1 MIAIYNDHLQKC
13 AFEVAIPMATKRQGK
28 PSKVVA
34 MSLALLLSSQAVV
47 PYAYA
52 SEQGQGSGQIEPT
65 SLSVASEET
74 VSEKNTSE
82 KSAADET
89 TYAADAESVSTES
102 ANAKSSSME
111 SAGAESAD
119 KSIPE
124 TAKISETPASSD
136 TSEAT
141 DTAAASSASAE
152 PKVTAVS
159 EENSTSGA
167 DAVPSASA
175 APKAFSTF
183 SAPAASAA
191 PATAAAESGA
201 DASDDELASFVTPPK
216 LATIDNREHYITINL
231 FDYPDG
237 DDRSGVNHYT
247 DYYFRNPLRF
257 NHWMSNYTGGKVVQ
271 GIVKARLGEDGYPIL
286 NSSDERSM
294 AYLFDPNKEEEGKKI
309 YADLS
314 HLLSESEDG
323 TISFNSDKH
332 YAWYPLQ
339 TGGGDFIVYDG
350 TYTVRGESGAQ
361 IPVGFVPFNS
371 YDENN
376 QIISPD
382 GPFDHHFGL
391 TLSTNFKM
399 PKDAVVND
407 KDMVFDFTGDDDVWV
422 FIDGVLVLDMGG
434 VHDKR
439 SGAINFKTGE
449 VTVDNVAS
457 SVPGRPA
464 SIDTIGPVSTIA
476 DIFAKQGLTFDNS
489 ENSKHSLSLFYVERG
504 GHESNLSMKFNLP
517 TVAEHEPDP
526 DPLPDPNTDPDPD
539 PTTDPDPAPDPN
551 TDPDPQ
557 PTPDPDPVP
566 SPDPN
571 PGNNTSTATGTE
583 TQNNQVKAKQTSSE
597 SNKEKALP
605 KTADISNF
613 GVLAGLGALAILG
626 GFGVYVARKK
636 LGRK

>member
-1 MIAIYNDHLQKC
+1 
-13 AFEVAIPMATKRQGK
+13 MATKRQGK

-52 SEQGQGSGQIEPT
+52 SEQEQGSDQIEPT

-74 VSEKNTSE
+74 ASEKNTSE
-82 KSAADET
+82 KSAADKAI
-89 TYAADAESVSTES
+89 YAADAELVSTELTNAKPSNNAEPSSIDS
-102 ANAKSSSME
+102 ANAKPMSTE
-111 SAGAESAD
+111 L
-119 KSIPE
+119 
-124 TAKISETPASSD
+124 SD
-136 TSEAT
+136 TESVDKLASGV
-141 DTAAASSASAE
+141 DAASSAS
-152 PKVTAVS
+152 T
-159 EENSTSGA
+159 
-167 DAVPSASA
+167 
-175 APKAFSTF
+175 APKALSAS
-183 SAPAASAA
+183 SAPAASAT
-191 PATAAAESGA
+191 PDTAATESGA
-201 DASDDELASFVTPPK
+201 NASDDEFVSFVTPPK

-323 TISFNSDKH
+323 TFSFNSDKH

-407 KDMVFDFTGDDDVWV
+407 EDMVFDFTGDDDVWV

-434 VHDKR
+434 VHGKR

-449 VTVDNVAS
+449 VTVDSVAS

-464 SIDTIGPVSTIA
+464 SIDTIGPASTIA

-526 DPLPDPNTDPDPD
+526 DPV
-539 PTTDPDPAPDPN
+539 PDPN

-571 PGNNTSTATGTE
+571 PGVNPNPNPDPNENTSTVTGNE
-583 TQNNQVKAKQTSSE
+583 TQNNQVKAKQASSA
-597 SNKEKALP
+597 SNQEKALP
-605 KTADISNF
+605 KTTDTSNF
-613 GVLAGLGALAILG
+613 GILVGLGALAFAG
-626 GFGVYVARKK
+626 GIGIFFARKM
-636 LGRK
+636 LRRKQQALLPYRFNL

>member
-1 MIAIYNDHLQKC
+1 
-13 AFEVAIPMATKRQGK
+13 MATKRQGK

-52 SEQGQGSGQIEPT
+52 SEQVQGSGQIEPT

-74 VSEKNTSE
+74 ASEKNTSE
-82 KSAADET
+82 KSAADKAI
-89 TYAADAESVSTES
+89 YAADAELVSTELANAKPSNNAEPSNIDS
-102 ANAKSSSME
+102 ANAKPMSTELSDT
-111 SAGAESAD
+111 ESAD
-119 KSIPE
+119 KL
-124 TAKISETPASSD
+124 ASGVD
-136 TSEAT
+136 
-141 DTAAASSASAE
+141 AASSAS
-152 PKVTAVS
+152 T
-159 EENSTSGA
+159 
-167 DAVPSASA
+167 

-183 SAPAASAA
+183 SASAT
-191 PATAAAESGA
+191 PDTAATESGA
-201 DASDDELASFVTPPK
+201 NASDDEFVSFVTPPK

-314 HLLSESEDG
+314 HLLSESEDD
-323 TISFNSDKH
+323 TFSFNSDKH

-407 KDMVFDFTGDDDVWV
+407 EDMVFDFTGDDDVWV

-434 VHDKR
+434 VHGKR

-449 VTVDNVAS
+449 VTVDSVAS

-526 DPLPDPNTDPDPD
+526 DPLPDPNTDP
-539 PTTDPDPAPDPN
+539 APDPN

-571 PGNNTSTATGTE
+571 PGNNTSTATVTE

>member
-1 MIAIYNDHLQKC
+1 
-13 AFEVAIPMATKRQGK
+13 MATKRQGK

-74 VSEKNTSE
+74 ASEKNTSE
-82 KSAADET
+82 KSAADKAI
-89 TYAADAESVSTES
+89 YAADAELVSTELANAKPSNNAEPSNIDS
-102 ANAKSSSME
+102 ANAKPMSTELSDT
-111 SAGAESAD
+111 ESAD
-119 KSIPE
+119 KL
-124 TAKISETPASSD
+124 ASGVD
-136 TSEAT
+136 
-141 DTAAASSASAE
+141 AASSAS
-152 PKVTAVS
+152 T
-159 EENSTSGA
+159 
-167 DAVPSASA
+167 

-183 SAPAASAA
+183 SAPAASTTSDT
-191 PATAAAESGA
+191 TAAAESGA

-407 KDMVFDFTGDDDVWV
+407 KDIVFDFTGDDDVWV

-434 VHDKR
+434 VHGKR
-439 SGAINFKTGE
+439 SGAINLKTGE

-571 PGNNTSTATGTE
+571 PGNNTSTATVTE

>member
-1 MIAIYNDHLQKC
+1 MNRLMLNH
-13 AFEVAIPMATKRQGK
+13 
-28 PSKVVA
+28 
-34 MSLALLLSSQAVV
+34 QAWNR
-47 PYAYA
+47 
-52 SEQGQGSGQIEPT
+52 G
-65 SLSVASEET
+65 
-74 VSEKNTSE
+74 
-82 KSAADET
+82 
-89 TYAADAESVSTES
+89 
-102 ANAKSSSME
+102 
-111 SAGAESAD
+111 GAESAD

-124 TAKISETPASSD
+124 TTKISETPASSD
-136 TSEAT
+136 TSE
-141 DTAAASSASAE
+141 TADAAAASSISTEPKVTAASEESSTFGADAASSAS
-152 PKVTAVS
+152 T
-159 EENSTSGA
+159 T
-167 DAVPSASA
+167 
-175 APKAFSTF
+175 PKAFSTF

-191 PATAAAESGA
+191 PATAANESGA
-201 DASDDELASFVTPPK
+201 NANDDELTSFVTPPK

-350 TYTVRGESGAQ
+350 TYTVRGESGTQ

-399 PKDAVVND
+399 PKGAVVND
-407 KDMVFDFTGDDDVWV
+407 KDMVFDFTGDDDIWV

-434 VHDKR
+434 VHGKR

-526 DPLPDPNTDPDPD
+526 DPVPDPNTDPDPD
-539 PTTDPDPAPDPN
+539 PTTDPDP
-551 TDPDPQ
+551 
-557 PTPDPDPVP
+557 
-566 SPDPN
+566 
-571 PGNNTSTATGTE
+571 GNNTSTVTGSE

-597 SNKEKALP
+597 GNKEKALP

>member
-1 MIAIYNDHLQKC
+1 
-13 AFEVAIPMATKRQGK
+13 MATKRQGK

-52 SEQGQGSGQIEPT
+52 SEQEQGSDQIEPAA
-65 SLSVASEET
+65 LSAASEKT
-74 VSEKNTSE
+74 ASE
-82 KSAADET
+82 KSAVDET

-191 PATAAAESGA
+191 PATAANESGA
-201 DASDDELASFVTPPK
+201 NANDDELTSFVTPPK

-350 TYTVRGESGAQ
+350 TYTVRGESGTQ

-434 VHDKR
+434 VHGKR

-526 DPLPDPNTDPDPD
+526 DPVPDPNTDPDPD

>member
-1 MIAIYNDHLQKC
+1 
-13 AFEVAIPMATKRQGK
+13 MATKRQGK

-52 SEQGQGSGQIEPT
+52 SEQEQGSDQIEPAA
-65 SLSVASEET
+65 LSAASEKT
-74 VSEKNTSE
+74 ASE
-82 KSAADET
+82 KSAVDET

-124 TAKISETPASSD
+124 TAKISEIPASSD

-159 EENSTSGA
+159 EENSTSGV
-167 DAVPSASA
+167 DAASSAST

-191 PATAAAESGA
+191 PATAANESGA
-201 DASDDELASFVTPPK
+201 NANDDELASFVTPPK

-271 GIVKARLGEDGYPIL
+271 GIVKARLGKDGYPIL

-350 TYTVRGESGAQ
+350 TYTVRGESGTQ

-399 PKDAVVND
+399 PKDAVAND
-407 KDMVFDFTGDDDVWV
+407 KDIVFDFTGDDDVWV

-434 VHDKR
+434 VHGKR

-557 PTPDPDPVP
+557 PTPDPDPVL

>member
-1 MIAIYNDHLQKC
+1 
-13 AFEVAIPMATKRQGK
+13 MATKRQGK

-52 SEQGQGSGQIEPT
+52 SEQEQGSDQIEPAA
-65 SLSVASEET
+65 LSAASEKT
-74 VSEKNTSE
+74 ASE
-82 KSAADET
+82 KSAVDET

-102 ANAKSSSME
+102 ANAKSSSMD

-350 TYTVRGESGAQ
+350 TYTVRGESGTQ

-434 VHDKR
+434 VHGKR

-526 DPLPDPNTDPDPD
+526 DPVPDPNTDPDPD

>member
-1 MIAIYNDHLQKC
+1 
-13 AFEVAIPMATKRQGK
+13 MATKRQGK

-52 SEQGQGSGQIEPT
+52 SEQEQGSDQIEPAA
-65 SLSVASEET
+65 LSAS
-74 VSEKNTSE
+74 SEKTASE
-82 KSAADET
+82 KSAVDET

-102 ANAKSSSME
+102 ANAKSSGME

-159 EENSTSGA
+159 EENSTSGV
-167 DAVPSASA
+167 DAASSAST

-183 SAPAASAA
+183 SAPAASTTSDT
-191 PATAAAESGA
+191 TAAAESGA

-237 DDRSGVNHYT
+237 ADRSGVNHYT

-350 TYTVRGESGAQ
+350 TYTVRGESGTQ

-434 VHDKR
+434 VHGKR

-571 PGNNTSTATGTE
+571 PGNNTSTVTGSE

-597 SNKEKALP
+597 GNKEKALP

>member
-1 MIAIYNDHLQKC
+1 
-13 AFEVAIPMATKRQGK
+13 MATKRQGK

-65 SLSVASEET
+65 SLSAASEKT
-74 VSEKNTSE
+74 ASEKGTSE
-82 KSAADET
+82 KPAEDKT
-89 TYAADAESVSTES
+89 TYAVDIESANTES
-102 ANAKSSSME
+102 ANAGSSNIESTNAKSSSME
-111 SAGAESAD
+111 SGGAESAD
-119 KSIPE
+119 KL
-124 TAKISETPASSD
+124 A
-136 TSEAT
+136 
-141 DTAAASSASAE
+141 
-152 PKVTAVS
+152 
-159 EENSTSGA
+159 SGA

-183 SAPAASAA
+183 SALAASTT
-191 PATAAAESGA
+191 PDTTAAAESGA
-201 DASDDELASFVTPPK
+201 NASDDELASFVTPPK

-407 KDMVFDFTGDDDVWV
+407 KDIVFDFTGDDDVWV

-434 VHDKR
+434 VHGKR

-571 PGNNTSTATGTE
+571 PGNNTSTATVTE

>member
-1 MIAIYNDHLQKC
+1 
-13 AFEVAIPMATKRQGK
+13 MATKRQGK

-52 SEQGQGSGQIEPT
+52 SEQEQGSDQIEPAA
-65 SLSVASEET
+65 LSAASEKT
-74 VSEKNTSE
+74 ASE
-82 KSAADET
+82 KSAVDET

-152 PKVTAVS
+152 PKVAAVS

-434 VHDKR
+434 VHGKR

>member
-1 MIAIYNDHLQKC
+1 
-13 AFEVAIPMATKRQGK
+13 MATKRQGK

-65 SLSVASEET
+65 SLSVVSEET
-74 VSEKNTSE
+74 ASEKNTSE
-82 KSAADET
+82 KSAADKAI
-89 TYAADAESVSTES
+89 YAADAELVSTELANAKPSNNAEPSNIDS
-102 ANAKSSSME
+102 ANAKPMSTELSDTK
-111 SAGAESAD
+111 SAD
-119 KSIPE
+119 KL
-124 TAKISETPASSD
+124 ASGVD
-136 TSEAT
+136 
-141 DTAAASSASAE
+141 AASSAS
-152 PKVTAVS
+152 T
-159 EENSTSGA
+159 
-167 DAVPSASA
+167 

-183 SAPAASAA
+183 SASAT
-191 PATAAAESGA
+191 PDTAATESGA
-201 DASDDELASFVTPPK
+201 NASDDEFVSFVTPPK

-314 HLLSESEDG
+314 HLLSESEDD
-323 TISFNSDKH
+323 TFSFNSDKH

-399 PKDAVVND
+399 PKDAMVND
-407 KDMVFDFTGDDDVWV
+407 EDMVFDFTGDDDVWV

-434 VHDKR
+434 VHGKR

-449 VTVDNVAS
+449 VTVDSVAS

-464 SIDTIGPVSTIA
+464 SIDTIGPASTIA

-526 DPLPDPNTDPDPD
+526 DPV
-539 PTTDPDPAPDPN
+539 PDPN

-571 PGNNTSTATGTE
+571 PGINPNPNPDPNENTSTVTGNE
-583 TQNNQVKAKQTSSE
+583 TQNNQVKAKQASSA
-597 SNKEKALP
+597 SNQEKALP
-605 KTADISNF
+605 KTTDTSNF
-613 GVLAGLGALAILG
+613 GILVGLGALAFAG
-626 GFGVYVARKK
+626 GIGIFFARKM
-636 LGRK
+636 LRRK

>member
-1 MIAIYNDHLQKC
+1 
-13 AFEVAIPMATKRQGK
+13 MATKRQGK

-52 SEQGQGSGQIEPT
+52 SEQVQGSGQIEPT

-74 VSEKNTSE
+74 ASEKNTSE
-82 KSAADET
+82 KSAADKAI
-89 TYAADAESVSTES
+89 YAADAELVSTELANAKPSNNAEPSNIDS
-102 ANAKSSSME
+102 ANAKPMSTELSDT
-111 SAGAESAD
+111 ESAD
-119 KSIPE
+119 KLVSGV
-124 TAKISETPASSD
+124 D
-136 TSEAT
+136 
-141 DTAAASSASAE
+141 AASSAS
-152 PKVTAVS
+152 T
-159 EENSTSGA
+159 
-167 DAVPSASA
+167 

-183 SAPAASAA
+183 SASAT
-191 PATAAAESGA
+191 PDTAATESGA
-201 DASDDELASFVTPPK
+201 NASDDEFVSFVTPPK

-314 HLLSESEDG
+314 HLLSESEDD
-323 TISFNSDKH
+323 TFSFNSDKH

-407 KDMVFDFTGDDDVWV
+407 KDIVFDFTGDDDVWV

-434 VHDKR
+434 VHGKR

-526 DPLPDPNTDPDPD
+526 DPV
-539 PTTDPDPAPDPN
+539 PDPN

-557 PTPDPDPVP
+557 PIPDPDPVP

-571 PGNNTSTATGTE
+571 PSVNPNPNPDPNENTSTVTGNE
-583 TQNNQVKAKQTSSE
+583 TQNNQVKAKQASSA
-597 SNKEKALP
+597 SNQEKALP
-605 KTADISNF
+605 KTTDTSNF
-613 GVLAGLGALAILG
+613 GILVGLGALAFAG
-626 GFGVYVARKK
+626 GIGIFFARKM
-636 LGRK
+636 LRRK

>member
-1 MIAIYNDHLQKC
+1 
-13 AFEVAIPMATKRQGK
+13 MATKRQGK

-52 SEQGQGSGQIEPT
+52 SEQEQGSDQIEPAA
-65 SLSVASEET
+65 LSAASEKT
-74 VSEKNTSE
+74 ASE
-82 KSAADET
+82 KSAVNET

-141 DTAAASSASAE
+141 DTAAASSVSTE
-152 PKVTAVS
+152 PKVTAAS
-159 EENSTSGA
+159 EESSTFGA
-167 DAVPSASA
+167 DAASSASTT
-175 APKAFSTF
+175 PKAFSTF
-183 SAPAASAA
+183 SAPVASAA
-191 PATAAAESGA
+191 PATAATESGA
-201 DASDDELASFVTPPK
+201 NASDDELASFVTPPK

-350 TYTVRGESGAQ
+350 TYTVRGESGTQ

-399 PKDAVVND
+399 PKDAVAND

-434 VHDKR
+434 VHGKR

-457 SVPGRPA
+457 SVPDRPA

>member
-1 MIAIYNDHLQKC
+1 
-13 AFEVAIPMATKRQGK
+13 MATKRQGK

-52 SEQGQGSGQIEPT
+52 SEQGQGVGQIEPT
-65 SLSVASEET
+65 SLSVVSEET
-74 VSEKNTSE
+74 ASEKNTSE
-82 KSAADET
+82 KSAADKAI
-89 TYAADAESVSTES
+89 YAADAELVSTELANAKPSNNAEPSSIDS
-102 ANAKSSSME
+102 ANAKPMSTE
-111 SAGAESAD
+111 L
-119 KSIPE
+119 
-124 TAKISETPASSD
+124 SD
-136 TSEAT
+136 TESVDKLT
-141 DTAAASSASAE
+141 SGVDAASSAS
-152 PKVTAVS
+152 T
-159 EENSTSGA
+159 
-167 DAVPSASA
+167 
-175 APKAFSTF
+175 APKALSAS
-183 SAPAASAA
+183 SAPAASAT
-191 PATAAAESGA
+191 PDAAATESGA
-201 DASDDELASFVTPPK
+201 NASDDEFVSFVTPPK

-314 HLLSESEDG
+314 HLLSESEDD
-323 TISFNSDKH
+323 TFSFNSDKH

-434 VHDKR
+434 VHGKR

-526 DPLPDPNTDPDPD
+526 DPVPDQ
-539 PTTDPDPAPDPN
+539 N

-571 PGNNTSTATGTE
+571 PGVNPNPNPDPNENTSTVTGNE
-583 TQNNQVKAKQTSSE
+583 TQDNQVKAKQASSA
-597 SNKEKALP
+597 SNQEKALP
-605 KTADISNF
+605 KTTDTSNF
-613 GVLAGLGALAILG
+613 GILVGLGALAFAG
-626 GFGVYVARKK
+626 GIGIFFARKM
-636 LGRK
+636 LRRK

>member
-1 MIAIYNDHLQKC
+1 
-13 AFEVAIPMATKRQGK
+13 MATKRQGK

-504 GHESNLSMKFNLP
+504 GHESNLSMEFNLP

>member
-1 MIAIYNDHLQKC
+1 
-13 AFEVAIPMATKRQGK
+13 MATKRQGK

-52 SEQGQGSGQIEPT
+52 SEQEQGSDQIEPAA
-65 SLSVASEET
+65 LSAA
-74 VSEKNTSE
+74 SE
-82 KSAADET
+82 KSAVDET

-159 EENSTSGA
+159 EENSTSGV
-167 DAVPSASA
+167 DAASSAST

-183 SAPAASAA
+183 SASAT
-191 PATAAAESGA
+191 PDTAATESGA
-201 DASDDELASFVTPPK
+201 NASDDELASFVTPPK

-294 AYLFDPNKEEEGKKI
+294 AYLFNPTKEEEGKKI

-407 KDMVFDFTGDDDVWV
+407 KDIVFDFTGDDDVWV

-434 VHDKR
+434 VHGKR

-526 DPLPDPNTDPDPD
+526 DPVPDPNTDPDPD

-571 PGNNTSTATGTE
+571 PGNNTSTATVTE

>member
-1 MIAIYNDHLQKC
+1 
-13 AFEVAIPMATKRQGK
+13 MATKRQGK

-52 SEQGQGSGQIEPT
+52 SEQEQGSDQIEPAA
-65 SLSVASEET
+65 LSAASEKT
-74 VSEKNTSE
+74 ASEKGTSE
-82 KSAADET
+82 KPAEDKT
-89 TYAADAESVSTES
+89 TYAVDIESANTES

-159 EENSTSGA
+159 EENSTSGV
-167 DAVPSASA
+167 DAASSAST

-183 SAPAASAA
+183 SAPAAFTTSDT
-191 PATAAAESGA
+191 TAAAESGA
-201 DASDDELASFVTPPK
+201 NASDDELASFVTPPK

-247 DYYFRNPLRF
+247 DYYFRNPLCF

-407 KDMVFDFTGDDDVWV
+407 KDIVFDFTGDDDVWV

-434 VHDKR
+434 VHGKR

-449 VTVDNVAS
+449 VTVDDVAS

-476 DIFAKQGLTFDNS
+476 DIFAKQGLTFDDS

-571 PGNNTSTATGTE
+571 PGNNTSTATVTE
-583 TQNNQVKAKQTSSE
+583 TQNNHVKAKQTSSE
-597 SNKEKALP
+597 SNKEKALS

>member
-1 MIAIYNDHLQKC
+1 
-13 AFEVAIPMATKRQGK
+13 MATKRQGK

-74 VSEKNTSE
+74 ASEKNTSE
-82 KSAADET
+82 KSAADKAI
-89 TYAADAESVSTES
+89 YAADAELVSTELANAKPSNNAEPSNIDS
-102 ANAKSSSME
+102 ANAKPMSTELSDT
-111 SAGAESAD
+111 ESAD
-119 KSIPE
+119 KL
-124 TAKISETPASSD
+124 ASGVD
-136 TSEAT
+136 
-141 DTAAASSASAE
+141 AASSAS
-152 PKVTAVS
+152 T
-159 EENSTSGA
+159 
-167 DAVPSASA
+167 

-183 SAPAASAA
+183 SASAT
-191 PATAAAESGA
+191 PDTAATESGA
-201 DASDDELASFVTPPK
+201 NASDDEFVSFVTPPK

-323 TISFNSDKH
+323 AISFNSDKH

-407 KDMVFDFTGDDDVWV
+407 KDIVFDFTGDDDVWV

-434 VHDKR
+434 VHGKR

-571 PGNNTSTATGTE
+571 PGNNTSTATVTE

>member
-1 MIAIYNDHLQKC
+1 
-13 AFEVAIPMATKRQGK
+13 MATKRQGK

-52 SEQGQGSGQIEPT
+52 SEQEQGSDQIEPAA
-65 SLSVASEET
+65 LSAASEKT
-74 VSEKNTSE
+74 ASEKGTSE
-82 KSAADET
+82 KPAEDKT
-89 TYAADAESVSTES
+89 TYAVDIESANTES
-102 ANAKSSSME
+102 ANAESSNIESTNAKPTNME
-111 SAGAESAD
+111 SAGVESAD
-119 KSIPE
+119 KL
-124 TAKISETPASSD
+124 A
-136 TSEAT
+136 
-141 DTAAASSASAE
+141 
-152 PKVTAVS
+152 
-159 EENSTSGA
+159 SGA

-183 SAPAASAA
+183 SAPEASTT
-191 PATAAAESGA
+191 PDTTAAAESGA
-201 DASDDELASFVTPPK
+201 NASDDELASFVTPPK

-407 KDMVFDFTGDDDVWV
+407 KDIVFDFTGDDDVWV

-434 VHDKR
+434 VHGKR

-449 VTVDNVAS
+449 VTVDDVAS

-476 DIFAKQGLTFDNS
+476 DIFAKQGLTFDDS

-517 TVAEHEPDP
+517 TVSEHEPDP
-526 DPLPDPNTDPDPD
+526 DPDPVPDPNPDPDPD
-539 PTTDPDPAPDPN
+539 PTTDPDPEPL
-551 TDPDPQ
+551 

-566 SPDPN
+566 TPDPN
-571 PGNNTSTATGTE
+571 PGVNPNPSPDPGSNTGSE

>member
-1 MIAIYNDHLQKC
+1 
-13 AFEVAIPMATKRQGK
+13 MATKRQGK

-52 SEQGQGSGQIEPT
+52 SEQEQGSDQIEPAA
-65 SLSVASEET
+65 LSAASEKT
-74 VSEKNTSE
+74 ASEN
-82 KSAADET
+82 SAVDET

-159 EENSTSGA
+159 EENSTSGV
-167 DAVPSASA
+167 DAASSASTA
-175 APKAFSTF
+175 LKAFSTF
-183 SAPAASAA
+183 SAPAASTTSDT
-191 PATAAAESGA
+191 TAAAESGA

-271 GIVKARLGEDGYPIL
+271 GIVKTRLGEDGYPIL

-350 TYTVRGESGAQ
+350 TYTVRGESGTQ

-434 VHDKR
+434 VHGKR

-526 DPLPDPNTDPDPD
+526 DPVPDPNTDPDPD

>member
-1 MIAIYNDHLQKC
+1 
-13 AFEVAIPMATKRQGK
+13 MATKRQGK

-52 SEQGQGSGQIEPT
+52 SEQEQGSDQIEPAA
-65 SLSVASEET
+65 LSAASEKT
-74 VSEKNTSE
+74 ASE
-82 KSAADET
+82 KSAVDEI

-141 DTAAASSASAE
+141 DPAAASSASAE

-159 EENSTSGA
+159 EENSTSGV
-167 DAVPSASA
+167 DAASSAST

-183 SAPAASAA
+183 SAPAASTTSDT
-191 PATAAAESGA
+191 TAAAESGA

-350 TYTVRGESGAQ
+350 TYTVRGESGTQ

-391 TLSTNFKM
+391 TLSTDFKM

-407 KDMVFDFTGDDDVWV
+407 KDMVFDFTGDDDVCV

-434 VHDKR
+434 VHGKR

-526 DPLPDPNTDPDPD
+526 DPVPDPNTDPDPD

>member
-1 MIAIYNDHLQKC
+1 
-13 AFEVAIPMATKRQGK
+13 MATKRQGK

-74 VSEKNTSE
+74 ASEKNTSE
-82 KSAADET
+82 KSAADKAI
-89 TYAADAESVSTES
+89 YAADAELVSTELANAKPSNNAEPSNIDS
-102 ANAKSSSME
+102 ANAKPMSTELSDT
-111 SAGAESAD
+111 ESAD
-119 KSIPE
+119 KL
-124 TAKISETPASSD
+124 ASGVD
-136 TSEAT
+136 
-141 DTAAASSASAE
+141 AASSAS
-152 PKVTAVS
+152 T
-159 EENSTSGA
+159 
-167 DAVPSASA
+167 

-183 SAPAASAA
+183 SASAT
-191 PATAAAESGA
+191 PDTAATESGA
-201 DASDDELASFVTPPK
+201 NASDDELASFVTPPK

-314 HLLSESEDG
+314 HLLSESEDD
-323 TISFNSDKH
+323 TFSFNSDKH

-350 TYTVRGESGAQ
+350 TYTVRGESGTQ

-407 KDMVFDFTGDDDVWV
+407 KDIVFDFTGDDDVWV

-434 VHDKR
+434 VHGKR

-517 TVAEHEPDP
+517 TVAEHKPDP
-526 DPLPDPNTDPDPD
+526 DPV
-539 PTTDPDPAPDPN
+539 PDPN

-571 PGNNTSTATGTE
+571 PGVNPNPNPDPNENTSTVTGNE
-583 TQNNQVKAKQTSSE
+583 TQNNQVKAKQASSA
-597 SNKEKALP
+597 SNQEKALP
-605 KTADISNF
+605 KTTDTSNF
-613 GVLAGLGALAILG
+613 GILVGLGALAFAG
-626 GFGVYVARKK
+626 GIGIFFARKM
-636 LGRK
+636 LRRK

>member
-1 MIAIYNDHLQKC
+1 
-13 AFEVAIPMATKRQGK
+13 MATKRQGK

-52 SEQGQGSGQIEPT
+52 SEQEQGSDQIEPAA
-65 SLSVASEET
+65 LSAASEKT
-74 VSEKNTSE
+74 ASEKGTSE
-82 KSAADET
+82 KPAEDKT
-89 TYAADAESVSTES
+89 TYAVDIESANTES
-102 ANAKSSSME
+102 ANAESSNIESTNAKPTNME
-111 SAGAESAD
+111 SAGVESAD
-119 KSIPE
+119 KL
-124 TAKISETPASSD
+124 A
-136 TSEAT
+136 
-141 DTAAASSASAE
+141 
-152 PKVTAVS
+152 
-159 EENSTSGA
+159 SGA

-183 SAPAASAA
+183 SAPEASTT
-191 PATAAAESGA
+191 PDTTAAAESGA
-201 DASDDELASFVTPPK
+201 NASDDELASFVTPPK

-407 KDMVFDFTGDDDVWV
+407 KDIVFDFTGDDDVWV

-434 VHDKR
+434 VHGKR

-449 VTVDNVAS
+449 VTVDDVAS

-476 DIFAKQGLTFDNS
+476 DIFAKQGLTFDDS

-517 TVAEHEPDP
+517 TVSEHEPDP
-526 DPLPDPNTDPDPD
+526 DPDPVPDPNPDPDPD

-571 PGNNTSTATGTE
+571 PGNNTSTATVTE

-636 LGRK
+636 LVRK

>member
-1 MIAIYNDHLQKC
+1 
-13 AFEVAIPMATKRQGK
+13 MATKRQGK

-47 PYAYA
+47 PYACA
-52 SEQGQGSGQIEPT
+52 SDQGQGSGQIEPT

-74 VSEKNTSE
+74 ASEKNTSE
-82 KSAADET
+82 KSAADKAI
-89 TYAADAESVSTES
+89 YAADVELVSTELANAKPSNNAEPSNIDS
-102 ANAKSSSME
+102 ANAKPMSTELSDT
-111 SAGAESAD
+111 ESAD
-119 KSIPE
+119 KL
-124 TAKISETPASSD
+124 ASGVD
-136 TSEAT
+136 
-141 DTAAASSASAE
+141 AASSAS
-152 PKVTAVS
+152 T
-159 EENSTSGA
+159 
-167 DAVPSASA
+167 

-183 SAPAASAA
+183 SASAT
-191 PATAAAESGA
+191 PDTAATESGA
-201 DASDDELASFVTPPK
+201 NASDDEFVSFVTPPK

-257 NHWMSNYTGGKVVQ
+257 NHWMSNYTSGKVVQ

-314 HLLSESEDG
+314 HLLSESEDD
-323 TISFNSDKH
+323 TFSFNSDKH

-407 KDMVFDFTGDDDVWV
+407 EDMVFDFTGDDDVWV

-434 VHDKR
+434 VHGKR

-449 VTVDNVAS
+449 VTVDSVAS

-526 DPLPDPNTDPDPD
+526 DPLPDPNTDP
-539 PTTDPDPAPDPN
+539 APDPN

-571 PGNNTSTATGTE
+571 PGNNTSTATVTE

>member
-1 MIAIYNDHLQKC
+1 
-13 AFEVAIPMATKRQGK
+13 MATKRQGK

-52 SEQGQGSGQIEPT
+52 SEQEQGSDQIEPAAR
-65 SLSVASEET
+65 SAASEKT
-74 VSEKNTSE
+74 ASE
-82 KSAADET
+82 KSAVDET

-191 PATAAAESGA
+191 PATAANESGA
-201 DASDDELASFVTPPK
+201 NANDDELTSFVTPPK

-350 TYTVRGESGAQ
+350 TYTVRGESGTQ

-434 VHDKR
+434 VHGKR

-526 DPLPDPNTDPDPD
+526 DPVPDPNTDPDPD

>member
-1 MIAIYNDHLQKC
+1 
-13 AFEVAIPMATKRQGK
+13 MATKRQGK

-74 VSEKNTSE
+74 ASEKNTSE
-82 KSAADET
+82 KSAADKAI
-89 TYAADAESVSTES
+89 YAADAELVSTELANAKPSNNAEPSNIDS
-102 ANAKSSSME
+102 ANAKPMSTELSDT
-111 SAGAESAD
+111 ESAD
-119 KSIPE
+119 KL
-124 TAKISETPASSD
+124 ASGVD
-136 TSEAT
+136 
-141 DTAAASSASAE
+141 AASSAS
-152 PKVTAVS
+152 T
-159 EENSTSGA
+159 
-167 DAVPSASA
+167 

-183 SAPAASAA
+183 SASAT
-191 PATAAAESGA
+191 PDTAATESGA
-201 DASDDELASFVTPPK
+201 NASDDEFVSFVTPPK

-314 HLLSESEDG
+314 HLLSESEDD
-323 TISFNSDKH
+323 TFSFNSDKH

-350 TYTVRGESGAQ
+350 TYTVRGESGTQ

-391 TLSTNFKM
+391 TISTNFKM

-434 VHDKR
+434 VHGKR

>member
-1 MIAIYNDHLQKC
+1 
-13 AFEVAIPMATKRQGK
+13 MATKRQGK

-52 SEQGQGSGQIEPT
+52 SEQEQGSKQIESA
-65 SLSVASEET
+65 SLSAAP
-74 VSEKNTSE
+74 E
-82 KSAADET
+82 KSASEAVNLSEAPANPGSSET
-89 TYAADAESVSTES
+89 TDAAANPGANKMADTSVT
-102 ANAKSSSME
+102 
-111 SAGAESAD
+111 
-119 KSIPE
+119 
-124 TAKISETPASSD
+124 SD
-136 TSEAT
+136 TSET
-141 DTAAASSASAE
+141 TANSSIGETADSAAVSSVSAEPKVTTASEESVNSEADAASSASAT
-152 PKVTAVS
+152 PKS
-159 EENSTSGA
+159 L
-167 DAVPSASA
+167 
-175 APKAFSTF
+175 STF
-183 SAPAASAA
+183 SAPAS
-191 PATAAAESGA
+191 PATPNTAAGDSSTNAN
-201 DASDDELASFVTPPK
+201 DDELASFVTPPK

-237 DDRSGVNHYT
+237 ADRSGVNHYT

-323 TISFNSDKH
+323 TISFDSDKY

-350 TYTVRGESGAQ
+350 TYTVRGEGGTQ

-391 TLSTNFKM
+391 TLTTNFKM
-399 PKDAVVND
+399 PKGAVVND

-434 VHDKR
+434 VHGKR
-439 SGAINFKTGE
+439 SGAINFKTGK
-449 VTVDNVAS
+449 VTVDDVAS
-457 SVPGRPA
+457 YVPGRPA
-464 SIDTIGPVSTIA
+464 SIETIGAASTIA
-476 DIFAKQGLTFDNS
+476 EIFAKQGLTFDDL

-517 TVAEHEPDP
+517 TVSEHEPDP

-539 PTTDPDPAPDPN
+539 PTTDPDPVPDPN

-566 SPDPN
+566 TPDPN
-571 PGNNTSTATGTE
+571 PGVNPSPVPDPGSNTGNV
-583 TQNNQVKAKQTSSE
+583 TQNNQVKAKQASSE
-597 SNKEKALP
+597 NNQEKALP
-605 KTADISNF
+605 KTADISHF
-613 GVLAGLGALAILG
+613 GILAGLGALAILG

>member
-1 MIAIYNDHLQKC
+1 
-13 AFEVAIPMATKRQGK
+13 MATKRQGK

-52 SEQGQGSGQIEPT
+52 SEQEQGSDQIEPAA
-65 SLSVASEET
+65 LSAASERT
-74 VSEKNTSE
+74 ASEKGTSE
-82 KSAADET
+82 KPAEDKT
-89 TYAADAESVSTES
+89 TYAVDIESANTES
-102 ANAKSSSME
+102 ANAESSNIESTNAKPTNME
-111 SAGAESAD
+111 SAGVESAD
-119 KSIPE
+119 KL
-124 TAKISETPASSD
+124 A
-136 TSEAT
+136 
-141 DTAAASSASAE
+141 
-152 PKVTAVS
+152 
-159 EENSTSGA
+159 SGA

-183 SAPAASAA
+183 SAPAASTTSDT
-191 PATAAAESGA
+191 TAATESGA
-201 DASDDELASFVTPPK
+201 NASDDEFVSFVTPPK

-286 NSSDERSM
+286 NSSDGRSM

-314 HLLSESEDG
+314 HLLSESEDD
-323 TISFNSDKH
+323 TFSFNSDKH

-407 KDMVFDFTGDDDVWV
+407 EDMVFDFTGDDDVWV

-434 VHDKR
+434 VHGKR

-449 VTVDNVAS
+449 VTVDSVAS

-489 ENSKHSLSLFYVERG
+489 ENSKHSLSLFYAERG

-526 DPLPDPNTDPDPD
+526 DPVPDTNTDP
-539 PTTDPDPAPDPN
+539 N
-551 TDPDPQ
+551 PQ

-571 PGNNTSTATGTE
+571 PGVNPNPNPDPNENTSTVTGNE
-583 TQNNQVKAKQTSSE
+583 TQNNQVKAKQASSA
-597 SNKEKALP
+597 SNQEKALP
-605 KTADISNF
+605 KTTDTSNF
-613 GVLAGLGALAILG
+613 GILVGLGALAFAG
-626 GFGVYVARKK
+626 GIGIFFARKM
-636 LGRK
+636 LRRK

>member
-1 MIAIYNDHLQKC
+1 
-13 AFEVAIPMATKRQGK
+13 MATKRQGK

-52 SEQGQGSGQIEPT
+52 SEQEQGSDQIEPAA
-65 SLSVASEET
+65 LSAASEKT
-74 VSEKNTSE
+74 ASE
-82 KSAADET
+82 KSAVDET

-102 ANAKSSSME
+102 ANAKSSGME

-136 TSEAT
+136 TSEET

-152 PKVTAVS
+152 PKVIAVS
-159 EENSTSGA
+159 EENSTSGV
-167 DAVPSASA
+167 DAASSAST

-183 SAPAASAA
+183 SAPAASTTSDT
-191 PATAAAESGA
+191 TAAAESGA

-237 DDRSGVNHYT
+237 ADRSGVNHYT

-407 KDMVFDFTGDDDVWV
+407 KDIVFDFTGDDDVWV

-434 VHDKR
+434 VHGKR

>member
-1 MIAIYNDHLQKC
+1 
-13 AFEVAIPMATKRQGK
+13 MATKRQGK

-52 SEQGQGSGQIEPT
+52 SEQEQGSDQIEPAA
-65 SLSVASEET
+65 LSAASEKT
-74 VSEKNTSE
+74 ASE
-82 KSAADET
+82 KSAVDET

-201 DASDDELASFVTPPK
+201 NASDDELASFVTPPK

-350 TYTVRGESGAQ
+350 TYTVRGESGTQ

-399 PKDAVVND
+399 LKDAVVND
-407 KDMVFDFTGDDDVWV
+407 KDIVFDFTGDDDVWV

-434 VHDKR
+434 VHGKR

-526 DPLPDPNTDPDPD
+526 DPVPDPNTDPDPD

>member
-1 MIAIYNDHLQKC
+1 
-13 AFEVAIPMATKRQGK
+13 MATKRQGK

-52 SEQGQGSGQIEPT
+52 SEQEQGSDQIEPAA
-65 SLSVASEET
+65 LSAASEKT
-74 VSEKNTSE
+74 ASEKGTSE
-82 KSAADET
+82 KPAEDKT
-89 TYAADAESVSTES
+89 TYAVDIESANTES
-102 ANAKSSSME
+102 ANAKPTNME
-111 SAGAESAD
+111 SAGVESAD
-119 KSIPE
+119 KL
-124 TAKISETPASSD
+124 ASGAD
-136 TSEAT
+136 
-141 DTAAASSASAE
+141 AASSAS
-152 PKVTAVS
+152 T
-159 EENSTSGA
+159 TS
-167 DAVPSASA
+167 
-175 APKAFSTF
+175 KAFSTF
-183 SAPAASAA
+183 SAPAAFAA

-201 DASDDELASFVTPPK
+201 NASDDELASFVTPPK
-216 LATIDNREHYITINL
+216 LATIDNRERYITINL

-257 NHWMSNYTGGKVVQ
+257 YHWMSNYTGGKVVQ

-391 TLSTNFKM
+391 TLTTNFKM
-399 PKDAVVND
+399 PKGAVVND

-422 FIDGVLVLDMGG
+422 FIDDVLVLDMGG
-434 VHDKR
+434 VHGKR
-439 SGAINFKTGE
+439 SGTINFKTGK
-449 VTVDNVAS
+449 VTVDDVAS
-457 SVPGRPA
+457 YVPGRPA
-464 SIDTIGPVSTIA
+464 SIETIGAAFTITE
-476 DIFAKQGLTFDNS
+476 IFAKQGLTFDNS

-517 TVAEHEPDP
+517 TVSEHEPDP
-526 DPLPDPNTDPDPD
+526 DPDPVPDPNTDPD
-539 PTTDPDPAPDPN
+539 PDPN

-566 SPDPN
+566 SLDPN
-571 PGNNTSTATGTE
+571 PGVNPSPEPDPDNNTSTVTGTE

-613 GVLAGLGALAILG
+613 GILAGLGALAILG

>member
-1 MIAIYNDHLQKC
+1 
-13 AFEVAIPMATKRQGK
+13 MATKRQGK

-52 SEQGQGSGQIEPT
+52 SEQEQGSDQIEPAA
-65 SLSVASEET
+65 LSAASEKT
-74 VSEKNTSE
+74 ASE
-82 KSAADET
+82 KSAVDET

-124 TAKISETPASSD
+124 TAKISEIPASSD

-159 EENSTSGA
+159 EENSTSGV
-167 DAVPSASA
+167 DAASSAST

-191 PATAAAESGA
+191 PATAANESGA
-201 DASDDELASFVTPPK
+201 NANDDELASFVTPPK

-271 GIVKARLGEDGYPIL
+271 GIVKARLGKDGYPIL

-407 KDMVFDFTGDDDVWV
+407 KDIVFDFTGDDDIWV

-434 VHDKR
+434 VHGKR

-539 PTTDPDPAPDPN
+539 PTTDPDPVPDPN

-557 PTPDPDPVP
+557 PTPDPDPVL

>member
-1 MIAIYNDHLQKC
+1 
-13 AFEVAIPMATKRQGK
+13 MATKRQGK

-52 SEQGQGSGQIEPT
+52 SEQEQGSDQIEPAA
-65 SLSVASEET
+65 LSAASEKT
-74 VSEKNTSE
+74 ASE
-82 KSAADET
+82 KSAVNET

-141 DTAAASSASAE
+141 DTAAASSVSTE
-152 PKVTAVS
+152 PKVTAAS
-159 EENSTSGA
+159 EESSTFGA
-167 DAVPSASA
+167 DAASSASTT
-175 APKAFSTF
+175 PKAFSTF
-183 SAPAASAA
+183 SAPAASTTSDT
-191 PATAAAESGA
+191 TAAAESGA

-294 AYLFDPNKEEEGKKI
+294 AYLFDPNREEEGKKI

-399 PKDAVVND
+399 PKGAVVND
-407 KDMVFDFTGDDDVWV
+407 KDIVFDFTGDDDVWV

-434 VHDKR
+434 VHGKR

-517 TVAEHEPDP
+517 TVTEHEPDP

>member
-1 MIAIYNDHLQKC
+1 
-13 AFEVAIPMATKRQGK
+13 MATKRQGK

-52 SEQGQGSGQIEPT
+52 SEQEQGSDQIEPAA
-65 SLSVASEET
+65 LSAASEKT
-74 VSEKNTSE
+74 ASE
-82 KSAADET
+82 KSAVDET

-124 TAKISETPASSD
+124 TAKISEIPASSD

-159 EENSTSGA
+159 EENSTSGV
-167 DAVPSASA
+167 DAASSAST

-191 PATAAAESGA
+191 PATAANESGA
-201 DASDDELASFVTPPK
+201 NANDDELASFVTPPK

-271 GIVKARLGEDGYPIL
+271 GIVKARLGKDGYPIL

-339 TGGGDFIVYDG
+339 TGGGDFIVYGG

-407 KDMVFDFTGDDDVWV
+407 KDIVFDFTGDDDIWV

-434 VHDKR
+434 VHGKR
-439 SGAINFKTGE
+439 S
-449 VTVDNVAS
+449 
-457 SVPGRPA
+457 
-464 SIDTIGPVSTIA
+464 
-476 DIFAKQGLTFDNS
+476 
-489 ENSKHSLSLFYVERG
+489 
-504 GHESNLSMKFNLP
+504 
-517 TVAEHEPDP
+517 
-526 DPLPDPNTDPDPD
+526 
-539 PTTDPDPAPDPN
+539 
-551 TDPDPQ
+551 
-557 PTPDPDPVP
+557 
-566 SPDPN
+566 
-571 PGNNTSTATGTE
+571 
-583 TQNNQVKAKQTSSE
+583 
-597 SNKEKALP
+597 
-605 KTADISNF
+605 
-613 GVLAGLGALAILG
+613 
-626 GFGVYVARKK
+626 
-636 LGRK
+636 

>member
-1 MIAIYNDHLQKC
+1 
-13 AFEVAIPMATKRQGK
+13 MATKRQGK

-34 MSLALLLSSQAVV
+34 MSLALLLSSQAAV

-74 VSEKNTSE
+74 ASEKNTSE
-82 KSAADET
+82 KSAADKAI
-89 TYAADAESVSTES
+89 YAADAELVSTELANAKPSNNAEPSNIDSANAKPMSTELSDTES
-102 ANAKSSSME
+102 ANKL
-111 SAGAESAD
+111 
-119 KSIPE
+119 
-124 TAKISETPASSD
+124 ASGVD
-136 TSEAT
+136 
-141 DTAAASSASAE
+141 AASS
-152 PKVTAVS
+152 VS
-159 EENSTSGA
+159 T
-167 DAVPSASA
+167 

-183 SAPAASAA
+183 SAPAASTTSDT
-191 PATAAAESGA
+191 TAAAESGA

-407 KDMVFDFTGDDDVWV
+407 KDIVFDFTGDDDVWV

-434 VHDKR
+434 VHGKR

-551 TDPDPQ
+551 IDPDPQ

-571 PGNNTSTATGTE
+571 PGVNPNPNPDPNENTSTVTGNE
-583 TQNNQVKAKQTSSE
+583 TQNNQAKAKQASSA
-597 SNKEKALP
+597 SNQEKALP
-605 KTADISNF
+605 KTTDTSNF
-613 GVLAGLGALAILG
+613 GILVGLGALAFAG
-626 GFGVYVARKK
+626 GIGIFFARKM
-636 LGRK
+636 LRRK

>member
-1 MIAIYNDHLQKC
+1 
-13 AFEVAIPMATKRQGK
+13 MATKRQGK

-52 SEQGQGSGQIEPT
+52 SEQEQGSDQIEPAA
-65 SLSVASEET
+65 LSAASGKT
-74 VSEKNTSE
+74 ASE
-82 KSAADET
+82 KSAVDET
-89 TYAADAESVSTES
+89 TYDADAESVSTES
-102 ANAKSSSME
+102 ANAESSNNAESSKVESTNAKPTNME
-111 SAGAESAD
+111 SAGVESAD
-119 KSIPE
+119 KL
-124 TAKISETPASSD
+124 A
-136 TSEAT
+136 
-141 DTAAASSASAE
+141 
-152 PKVTAVS
+152 
-159 EENSTSGA
+159 SGA

-183 SAPAASAA
+183 SAPAASTT
-191 PATAAAESGA
+191 PDTTAAAESGA
-201 DASDDELASFVTPPK
+201 NASDDELASFVTPPK

-407 KDMVFDFTGDDDVWV
+407 KDIVFDFTGDDDVWV

-434 VHDKR
+434 VHGKR

-449 VTVDNVAS
+449 VTVDDVAS

-476 DIFAKQGLTFDNS
+476 DIFAKQGLTFDDS

-571 PGNNTSTATGTE
+571 PGNNTSTATVTE

>member
-1 MIAIYNDHLQKC
+1 
-13 AFEVAIPMATKRQGK
+13 MATKRQGK

-52 SEQGQGSGQIEPT
+52 SEQEQGSDQIEPAA
-65 SLSVASEET
+65 LSAASEKT
-74 VSEKNTSE
+74 ASE
-82 KSAADET
+82 KSAVDET

-159 EENSTSGA
+159 EENSTSGV
-167 DAVPSASA
+167 DAASSAST

-183 SAPAASAA
+183 SAPAASTTSDT
-191 PATAAAESGA
+191 TAAAESGA

-237 DDRSGVNHYT
+237 DERSGVNHYT

-350 TYTVRGESGAQ
+350 TYTVRGESGTQ

-434 VHDKR
+434 VHGKR

-464 SIDTIGPVSTIA
+464 SIDTIGPVSAIA
-476 DIFAKQGLTFDNS
+476 DIFSKQGLTFDNS

-571 PGNNTSTATGTE
+571 PGNNTSTATVTE

>member
-1 MIAIYNDHLQKC
+1 
-13 AFEVAIPMATKRQGK
+13 MATKRQGK

-74 VSEKNTSE
+74 ASEKNTSE
-82 KSAADET
+82 KSAADKAI
-89 TYAADAESVSTES
+89 YAADAELVSTELTNAKPSNNAEPSNIDS
-102 ANAKSSSME
+102 ANAKPMSTELSDT
-111 SAGAESAD
+111 ESAD
-119 KSIPE
+119 KL
-124 TAKISETPASSD
+124 ASGVD
-136 TSEAT
+136 
-141 DTAAASSASAE
+141 AASSAS
-152 PKVTAVS
+152 T
-159 EENSTSGA
+159 
-167 DAVPSASA
+167 

-183 SAPAASAA
+183 SASAT
-191 PATAAAESGA
+191 PDTAATESGA
-201 DASDDELASFVTPPK
+201 NASDDEFVSFVTPPK

-434 VHDKR
+434 VHGKR

-526 DPLPDPNTDPDPD
+526 DPVPDQ
-539 PTTDPDPAPDPN
+539 N

-571 PGNNTSTATGTE
+571 PGVNPNPNPDPNENTSTVTGNE
-583 TQNNQVKAKQTSSE
+583 TQNNQVKAKQASSA
-597 SNKEKALP
+597 SNQEKALP
-605 KTADISNF
+605 KTTDTSNF
-613 GVLAGLGALAILG
+613 GILVGLGALAFAG
-626 GFGVYVARKK
+626 GIGIFFARKM
-636 LGRK
+636 LRRK